1 MSSARRNR
9 GPLTWSRL
17 DNAAKIFPPT
27 VRGADTR
34 VFRLSCELTEMVE
47 PQLLERALADTLER
61 FPHMQMVLGG
71 GCSGTICSSP
81 TGRRRWVRSMRP
93 PALRCTAAAAP
104 PSMR

>member
-61 FPHMQMVLGG
+61 FPHMQMVLRRGVLSGAVPQAGAGG
-71 GCSGTICSSP
+71 AGACA
-81 TGRRRWVRSMRP
+81 
-93 PALRCTAAAAP
+93 ALRCAVQRQPLP
-104 PSMR
+104 PL